1 VRRLV
6 GLVVL
11 GGALAGCGTGA
22 PVDERAVEHLLI
34 VSVPGVSWD
43 DVEAGHLPN
52 LAAIADDAAIGLL
65 ATRVGRREAT
75 LESAYLTIGSG
86 TRAVA
91 PREGPGVALEP
102 GEQYHGEPA
111 LDVLQRRLGSTPAG
125 LAYLAIGSARDANER
140 SSFGAEVGTIGD
152 ALADAG
158 VARAVVANADLREG
172 RADDGAY
179 GRGAA
184 TVVMGSNGLVPA
196 GAVSRSLLV
205 EDTDAP
211 YGVRLDRAA
220 VLEAVDAALV
230 PNRSVVVVESSD
242 LVRASAYARQ
252 ASPARRAEMR
262 ASALREADELIG
274 DVAARAGE
282 DDALLVLSPIAPA
295 GAPDLGVVA
304 LQAPSVPEGLLRSA
318 TTRRDGYVQ
327 LADVGATIAALAAV
341 DVPDS
346 IEGRP
351 FRVAAADAS
360 PQDLVRSGV
369 HAAFRDDMVPATV
382 TTFIVV
388 LVALTAATLFR
399 SRLPDAARAAI
410 RLLALGVLGALAATF
425 LSAVLGVDTTVP
437 YVGLLVLGGGVV
449 AMLGHAVDR
458 RRPGLGPMVALG
470 VVVGLLVVDITLG
483 APLQLNTVFGYSVAV
498 AGRFAGVGNLA
509 FALLASGAVVLAAL
523 LAERHGRSGR
533 RAAVATLAVVLVVD
547 ALPVLGADVG
557 GLLAMVPAFGLVALV
572 LYDRPIRVTQLVL
585 LGAFSVVAL
594 LAVSFVDLARPSD
607 AQTHLARLAEHVL
620 DQRWSTF
627 FDSLNRRWSA
637 SFGSGQTGAWVVLLA
652 LSATVA
658 ISVAVSLLARRG
670 RSSRLRLAPPEA
682 AAATG
687 LVALAAL
694 GLVANDSSFAV
705 PFTMLLTVA
714 PVVLHRVATT

>member
-211 YGVRLDRAA
+211 YGVRLDRA
-220 VLEAVDAALV
+220 
-230 PNRSVVVVESSD
+230 SVVVVESSD